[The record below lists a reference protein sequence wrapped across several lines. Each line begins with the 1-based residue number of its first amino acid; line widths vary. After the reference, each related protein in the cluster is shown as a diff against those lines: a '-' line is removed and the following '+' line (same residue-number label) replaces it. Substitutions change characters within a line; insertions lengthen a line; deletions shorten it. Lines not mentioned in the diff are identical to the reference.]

1 MGSPR
6 SPPRLRST
14 AGFSLFEALAALA
27 LTGLLFATG
36 LPLFVQLVEHWSA
49 GTARSLAADQWT
61 RVASLLS
68 DDLAQVLPPSA
79 EQAGDS
85 AIGFLGSAD
94 RIDFVRTSL
103 GGKGHF
109 ALEAVSLTIKHEDG
123 AVALARISRPF
134 SRAGLEP
141 SPAGSDEV
149 ALSRVRTTLKFSYLD
164 SKGNEQESW
173 DSKAGLPSGV
183 ALRLG
188 PPEAAIMGL
197 SYFIFPVVAGSP

>member
-6 SPPRLRST
+6 LPSRLRFR

-49 GTARSLAADQWT
+49 GTARSMAADERT
-61 RVASLLS
+61 RVTSRLS
-68 DDLAQVLPPSA
+68 DDLAQVLPPRA
-79 EQAGDS
+79 EQAGGS
-85 AIGFLGSAD
+85 AMGFLGFAD

-103 GGKGHF
+103 GGKGHS
-109 ALEAVSLTIKHEDG
+109 ALEAVSLMITRQDG
-123 AVALARISRPF
+123 AVALVRIARPF
-134 SRAGLEP
+134 SRAGVEP
-141 SPAGSDEV
+141 SLAGSDEV
-149 ALSRVRTTLKFSYLD
+149 TLSRVRTKLKFSYLD
-164 SKGNEQESW
+164 SKGSEQESW